1 MAFAALLC
9 GQGEVREE
17 HKEAEKNLQA
27 AFDDLHAFVGSLA
40 DVLDK
45 VIGFGVPLTQSRGG
59 RERERDRERQRETER
74 ERKRE
79 REEERDSVCVCVF
92 CVFVCLCVCVCVCVC
107 ARL

>member
-1 MAFAALLC
+1 M
-9 GQGEVREE
+9 REE

-59 RERERDRERQRETER
+59 RERERQRETER
-74 ERKRE
+74 DRE
-79 REEERDSVCVCVF
+79 REEERE
-92 CVFVCLCVCVCVCVC
+92 
-107 ARL
+107 RGRER

>member
-59 RERERDRERQRETER
+59 RERETERERERERERETERDRER
-74 ERKRE
+74 
-79 REEERDSVCVCVF
+79 EEGWTAEIIGSE
-92 CVFVCLCVCVCVCVC
+92 L
-107 ARL
+107 